1 MNVTSVPGRAPP
13 FEERISRVIPPV
25 IRIAIGLLWLTN
37 AAWKVPPDFETLR
50 RFTQQAVAHPV
61 LGPYSWLVENIVL
74 PNFTPFGW
82 GVLLVEA
89 SLGAFLLLGLA
100 TRFWAIVGMLQTV
113 AIALSVLN
121 APHEWSWSYY
131 LMFLAHMAIFA
142 TAAGRTAGLD
152 GLLRPAWERSSGRIG
167 RLLARLS

>member
-1 MNVTSVPGRAPP
+1 MTTAPGRAPP
-13 FEERISRVIPPV
+13 VEERISRAIPPA

-50 RFTQQAVAHPV
+50 RFTRQAVTHPV
-61 LGPYSWLVENIVL
+61 LGPYSWLVEHLVL

-82 GVLLVEA
+82 AVLLVEA

-100 TRFWAIVGMLQTV
+100 TRLWAVVGMLQTT
-113 AIALSVLN
+113 AIALSVMN

-131 LMFLAHMAIFA
+131 LMFLAHLAIFA

-152 GLLRPAWERSSGRIG
+152 GIFRPAWERSSGRLA
-167 RLLARLS
+167 RVFARLS